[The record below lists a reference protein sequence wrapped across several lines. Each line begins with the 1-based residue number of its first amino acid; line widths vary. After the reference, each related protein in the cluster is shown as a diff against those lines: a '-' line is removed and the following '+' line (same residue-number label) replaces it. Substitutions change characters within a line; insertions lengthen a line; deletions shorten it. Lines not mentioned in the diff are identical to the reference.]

1 MKAGIRERFGTKLDG
16 IFRDPEKGLPD
27 DAHLISK
34 PRLRVQKM
42 KKDSCETKKIL
53 KEKFEDCYGSYDPTF
68 ENTENLEGV
77 SGSGESNLM
86 ARSSGTIPKFM
97 TRIVQ
102 LPIRS

>member
-1 MKAGIRERFGTKLDG
+1 MEQPSKVEETWEFLEGPFVDTLYEG
-16 IFRDPEKGLPD
+16 RDRRTVRNHNVRPDALGSSKGLPD

-77 SGSGESNLM
+77 SGSG
-86 ARSSGTIPKFM
+86 
-97 TRIVQ
+97 
-102 LPIRS
+102 

>member
-1 MKAGIRERFGTKLDG
+1 MDTLYEG
-16 IFRDPEKGLPD
+16 RDPRTVRNHNVKPDVWGSPKGLPD

-53 KEKFEDCYGSYDPTF
+53 KEKFEDCYGSYDPTL

-77 SGSGESNLM
+77 SGSG
-86 ARSSGTIPKFM
+86 
-97 TRIVQ
+97 
-102 LPIRS
+102 